1 MTECYELATAPLDG
15 GLFHGIL
22 WPCDGRSSLAL
33 RFSIVTVS
41 FNRLLPNEPIS
52 AFKDNNL
59 AMHFGQPMITRSF
72 SMNDLQEY
80 ICTIE
85 KALEEEPNLVQQLA
99 LERIRCA
106 FVVSLDMLKENHEEL
121 CKEAPTGAD
130 FEEYLSF
137 YNNAV
142 KGGLL

>member
-1 MTECYELATAPLDG
+1 MAMRRRT
-15 GLFHGIL
+15 
-22 WPCDGRSSLAL
+22 SLAL

-41 FNRLLPNEPIS
+41 FNHLLPDHPVS
-52 AFKDNNL
+52 AFKDGEL
-59 AMHFGQPMITRSF
+59 AMSFGQPMVTRSF
-72 SMNDLQEY
+72 SMEDLQEF

-85 KALEEEPNLVQQLA
+85 KAIDEEPNVVQQLA
-99 LERIRCA
+99 LDRIRCA

-130 FEEYLSF
+130 FEEYLMN

-142 KGGLL
+142 KGGKL

>member
-1 MTECYELATAPLDG
+1 MTECYELVTAPLLG
-15 GLFHGIL
+15 AFFMASFFQRRR
-22 WPCDGRSSLAL
+22 PSLVPH
-33 RFSIVTVS
+33 FPVVTVS
-41 FNRLLPNEPIS
+41 FNRLLPNEPVS
-52 AFKDNNL
+52 AFKDGNL
-59 AMHFGQPMITRSF
+59 AMHFGQPVITRSF

-85 KALEEEPNLVQQLA
+85 KAIEEEPNLVQQMA
-99 LERIRCA
+99 LVRIRCA

-121 CKEAPTGAD
+121 CREAPTGAD

>member
-1 MTECYELATAPLDG
+1 MTMY
-15 GLFHGIL
+15 
-22 WPCDGRSSLAL
+22 
-33 RFSIVTVS
+33 
-41 FNRLLPNEPIS
+41 
-52 AFKDNNL
+52 
-59 AMHFGQPMITRSF
+59 FGQPVVNRSF
-72 SMNDLQEY
+72 TLNDLQEY

-85 KALEEEPNLVQQLA
+85 KAIEEEPNLVQQLA